1 MRKHGSTARRSN
13 TTSSPPLPTRTES
26 NCSLG
31 FGFVSAPVVP
41 AASATRPAMTLH
53 RNMARLPVA
62 GAPLP
67 PRALACAPPL
77 PSKVR
82 MRGASSSP
90 PPAAAEGDEPCG
102 GAGEKRIIS
111 LPSAALRESSNLA
124 TARAGL
130 WTRNSIS
137 TTPGNALLL
146 VVGGAPG
153 CCGGCETGAGRGD
166 HEERKMIST
175 TCRDEWPAGSS
186 VSAGRG
192 PRGPGGGDSGGN
204 TEVGFGFLPVSGLG
218 FDPGCFGRLGL
229 PVDFE
234 EATWVRAAS
243 PELPQPARGR
253 SGWSFLGGAGATLA
267 ATSSAAVDLQWRER
281 TQLPASVG
289 RRRGGGGLSG
299 IRRAQLEMQ
308 RAPRGRC
315 G

>member
-1 MRKHGSTARRSN
+1 
-13 TTSSPPLPTRTES
+13 
-26 NCSLG
+26 
-31 FGFVSAPVVP
+31 
-41 AASATRPAMTLH
+41 
-53 RNMARLPVA
+53 MARLPVA
-62 GAPLP
+62 GDPLP

-90 PPAAAEGDEPCG
+90 LPAAAEGDEPCG

-111 LPSAALRESSNLA
+111 LPSAALRDA
-124 TARAGL
+124 PPARAR
-130 WTRNSIS
+130 TAARIS
-137 TTPGNALLL
+137 TTPGNAPLPV

-153 CCGGCETGAGRGD
+153 CCGGCGTGAGRGD

-175 TCRDEWPAGSS
+175 TCRDECPAGSS

-218 FDPGCFGRLGL
+218 FDPGCFGRL
-229 PVDFE
+229 VDFE

-243 PELPQPARGR
+243 PELPQPERGR
-253 SGWSFLGGAGATLA
+253 SGWSFLGGTGATLA
-267 ATSSAAVDLQWRER
+267 ATSSAAMDLQWRER
-281 TQLPASVG
+281 TQLPAAVG

-299 IRRAQLEMQ
+299 IRRAQPEMQ
-308 RAPRGRC
+308 RVVVADGCAAGRRC
-315 G
+315 VATSY